1 MFDKYLN
8 SIIQD
13 EKTRMYVG
21 GAVVIYIACFTNMIP
36 NNIKKLLKMPVVR
49 MLILASIAYLS
60 TINFE
65 GALMVTIIY
74 FATTNCMTY
83 EENFSNLLKETIS
96 SLPFLLITYISSSCV
111 SQSEVALSEGDV
123 PGLIIV
129 VSSI

>member
-1 MFDKYLN
+1 MK
-8 SIIQD
+8 
-13 EKTRMYVG
+13 KTRMYVG

-96 SLPFLLITYISSSCV
+96 EENRNCIL
-111 SQSEVALSEGDV
+111 
-123 PGLIIV
+123 
-129 VSSI
+129 